1 LLLLGGVCQ
10 EGILHGVTTRAPGIR
25 ALRLPELNDAST
37 AQLEI
42 DDERERERFVD
53 IDLSGR
59 DLMGIKFAECELDGV
74 SLSDADLRS
83 ARFIES
89 RLTRVNAP
97 VLRAPLSTWREVV
110 IEHSR
115 VGSGE
120 LFESSWR
127 SVSIQHCKIGYL
139 NLRAAELIDVEFI
152 DCVIDELDLGG
163 SRATRVAFTGT
174 SIAALDV
181 ARATLTDFDL
191 RGVELRSV
199 RGLESLRGAT
209 ITELQ
214 LAELAPLLAD
224 HFGITVE

>member
-1 LLLLGGVCQ
+1 M
-10 EGILHGVTTRAPGIR
+10 TTRAPGIR

-37 AQLEI
+37 AELEI
-42 DDERERERFVD
+42 DDERERERFLD
-53 IDLSGR
+53 TDLTGR

-74 SLSDADLRS
+74 GLGDADLRS

-163 SRATRVAFTGT
+163 SVATRVAFTGT

-181 ARATLTDFDL
+181 ARASLTDFDL

-214 LAELAPLLAD
+214 LAELAPLLAE
-224 HFGITVE
+224 HLGMTVE